1 WIGKRRAAMASLVFR
16 LLSQADRKSSALN
29 LTKFWP
35 DSCELRARSPNVLQ
49 AICRSILSVLSQV
62 HGVGF
67 AAVDISR
74 GIGRDAFG
82 GCAAKQNFK
91 SRIAGRGGCYGFRR
105 RFLRCPGRRDQ
116 ACSRSISAF
125 ADPTPPW

>member
-1 WIGKRRAAMASLVFR
+1 MPSMRIGKRRAAMASLVFR

-29 LTKFWP
+29 LTKSWP
-35 DSCELRARSPNVLQ
+35 DSCELRARPNVLQ
-49 AICRSILSVLSQV
+49 AICRSILSVFSQV

-74 GIGRDAFG
+74 GIGRYAFG

-91 SRIAGRGGCYGFRR
+91 SRIAG
-105 RFLRCPGRRDQ
+105 
-116 ACSRSISAF
+116 S
-125 ADPTPPW
+125 